1 MNSRNNKTSDAH
13 RLILK
18 LFDKINLT
26 RSNKYVA
33 LSNLSIYFIWKIY
46 KSLNK

>member
-1 MNSRNNKTSDAH
+1 MNSRNNKTFDAH

-33 LSNLSIYFIWKIY
+33 LSNLSITLHGKYIKA
-46 KSLNK
+46 L